1 MEIKLYVMTHKEKV
15 GSMIYAT
22 SNMSDHEIEIIE
34 SSTSRRN
41 KSSEYELKEK
51 NNGGYWVYFFAYK
64 GGKDEFGREYQE
76 IIASIFTYRLTITEG
91 EKLRKIFYRIKN
103 EIANKSF
110 SIEKSKF
117 VGIKRRDGE
126 DRFRQNRINQWKK
139 HVKFAVITFIMI
151 VSAVVLYKYAKEN
164 PEQFKI
170 ISQMK
175 NYGAKRG
182 KISISKKEIYKYRE
196 NIKIIG
202 NEVYYATNY
211 LNNSKSELTPEF
223 YEKLREKNMELLEF
237 VGELQTELNNTEM
250 AGKLTADELK
260 ENRSYVQIEK
270 EVQEY
275 NNNFKSENLK
285 KIKMLCQDYL
295 KNYSTFKSI
304 KVKYY
309 LGKADKILDGEKSV
323 NVGVDIFTK
332 GNSKLLWKKVELEI
346 LPQNKVIK
354 REIEGEE
361 GKKVSKV
368 KLELK
373 YEDSV
378 SINLYIVD
386 KDNEDKK
393 LVASFGIKIE
403 DMNRLEKI
411 RVGEYE
417 FYLKFIPD
425 YSEFIL

>member
-1 MEIKLYVMTHKEKV
+1 
-15 GSMIYAT
+15 
-22 SNMSDHEIEIIE
+22 MSDHEIEIIE

-126 DRFRQNRINQWKK
+126 DRFRQNRINQWTK

-182 KISISKKEIYKYRE
+182 KISISKKEIYKY
-196 NIKIIG
+196 
-202 NEVYYATNY
+202 
-211 LNNSKSELTPEF
+211 NNSKK
-223 YEKLREKNMELLEF
+223 YI
-237 VGELQTELNNTEM
+237 Q
-250 AGKLTADELK
+250 
-260 ENRSYVQIEK
+260 
-270 EVQEY
+270 
-275 NNNFKSENLK
+275 LK
-285 KIKMLCQDYL
+285 KCRAI
-295 KNYSTFKSI
+295 S
-304 KVKYY
+304 
-309 LGKADKILDGEKSV
+309 
-323 NVGVDIFTK
+323 
-332 GNSKLLWKKVELEI
+332 
-346 LPQNKVIK
+346 
-354 REIEGEE
+354 
-361 GKKVSKV
+361 
-368 KLELK
+368 
-373 YEDSV
+373 
-378 SINLYIVD
+378 
-386 KDNEDKK
+386 
-393 LVASFGIKIE
+393 
-403 DMNRLEKI
+403 
-411 RVGEYE
+411 
-417 FYLKFIPD
+417 
-425 YSEFIL
+425 